1 MDACYSDI
9 PRAPARFRHAA
20 VECVPLI
27 PGGARDG
34 TTTATR
40 RPHESDGL
48 ASLLCSSIGWLF
60 IIGPILGLI
69 FGFLAL
75 NQIKQTGQ
83 RGRGLAI
90 AGIVIGAVLFA
101 IITSRESAT
110 PDTAQAK
117 HGFGRAPWVVIV
129 EPQAVSPFQ
138 PI

>member
-1 MDACYSDI
+1 MTEPP
-9 PRAPARFRHAA
+9 PRP
-20 VECVPLI
+20 
-27 PGGARDG
+27 GARMNRM
-34 TTTATR
+34 AV
-40 RPHESDGL
+40 

-60 IIGPILGLI
+60 IIGPLLGLI

-101 IITSRESAT
+101 IITVSRISNAGHQHRPSTGLGALT
-110 PDTAQAK
+110 P
-117 HGFGRAPWVVIV
+117 GISVVIV
-129 EPQAVSPFQ
+129 EPQAVSRYQ

>member
-1 MDACYSDI
+1 MTEPP
-9 PRAPARFRHAA
+9 PRP
-20 VECVPLI
+20 
-27 PGGARDG
+27 GARMNRM
-34 TTTATR
+34 AV
-40 RPHESDGL
+40 

-60 IIGPILGLI
+60 IIGPLLGLI

-101 IITSRESAT
+101 IITVSRIRNAGHQHRPST
-110 PDTAQAK
+110 GSGDLTT
-117 HGFGRAPWVVIV
+117 GISVVIV
-129 EPQAVSPFQ
+129 EPQAVSRYQ